1 MCGSSN
7 KLDIF
12 AIFSEVQLSKA
23 YHDNYIKNLKKIY
36 RNTDDTI
43 FMRDFLKCLK
53 VVLVG
58 SEKNQTVD
66 LALDFIAKFCTSVD
80 FSSEATSPFL
90 LTIFEFLFQ
99 NHDCSNTSVRFN
111 ICRLINRIMNNLGAN
126 ASLEED
132 ICERIITTMINR
144 IQDTN
149 AGVRVQAVL
158 SINRLQDPSDENCRV
173 MKVLLFH
180 LSRDPS
186 AEVRCAVISKIFIT
200 KKTLMAI
207 LARMRD
213 VKDLVRRDAFIV
225 FSRLSAQNFSIR
237 QRQTI
242 LSSGFLDSSPKVQ
255 ECLKETLL
263 PKWLSACDDNFVNFI
278 RLLNI
283 QDETVLDVAK
293 KCLHVFFNDR
303 EKLDLVEYMQ
313 GYLVDRT
320 IPYNDLS
327 PELVFVWR
335 ALSEYL
341 RSQDIEKNSDL
352 LEQILPELTLLV
364 EYIKGYS
371 LKLSSSP
378 TDDVIKTAKNK
389 FVLETAL
396 EMTSLYE
403 LADEV
408 GRQNLSQLCVS
419 LLHEPSV
426 HGKTACVVVDRLA
439 WAIPDANERILA
451 IVEVISDLREPFMD
465 IEMAEGDVTQMR
477 NAEVEKTQ
485 LRERLEMLNREQSE
499 AAEAEDFMVAKEI
512 QLEIMLLERKLA
524 ELDTSG
530 DTSTIGGPVLEN
542 IDPEILEKC
551 LLIIKEMV
559 DNKDVTKMTPTLCS
573 LLDNFIRP
581 AFQKN
586 VGNPTVR
593 LLSLELMGMFSLLDA
608 SLARKQFIIFCFL
621 ISSGSDVALK
631 IVFDMLLKYGLR
643 LFNVGKPDDDV
654 NAELDENSA
663 RESSRRDE
671 RRSNTD
677 NKNDVINLLASLLD
691 CKTREIRNIT
701 ADGFCKLFL
710 MGHLRS
716 PKIFASLIAMWFSP
730 MTAEDSEWRQRFGL
744 FLSAFTVTYGAQTV
758 LERAFLPTLQMLFD
772 PDSDSQLAEVD
783 PDSVA
788 QVFVKLTNPDV
799 SPNKSEESTHNRL
812 ALKILNEVSK
822 KQPKN
827 EKSEKIRVLMRTL
840 TLLTIQSD
848 DLDYLS
854 DLIARSEKLTHKF
867 NMLGDKTCYRL
878 AVKFSAMVNEVKHLS
893 EKNTKSEICNTLD
906 QTNSKVSFNTESAMK
921 ENSNLAPSTKDSL
934 ADLSEVNENESR
946 IDISCLEK
954 ENESDSD
961 NSSSMNDDNS
971 IIYIP
976 KRKNA
981 DETDVVP
988 CSDDDDDDDDD
999 NNDGAHQPSETPSS
1013 DVAHKNSLR
1022 TSVVPSSD
1030 VSDCLSTSSQDC
1042 SISTRLSSA
1051 SSRATRSQRKVARQ
1065 DFGKNSQELSNS
1077 AADSPII
1084 RSTRSARKT
1093 RRN

>member
-1 MCGSSN
+1 MSENS
-7 KLDIF
+7 KKMDIF
-12 AIFSEVQLSKA
+12 TIFYEAQLSRA
-23 YHDNYIKNLKKIY
+23 YHDNYIKKLKKIY
-36 RNTDDTI
+36 KITDDNV
-43 FMRDFLKCLK
+43 FMSDFLKCLK

-58 SEKNQTVD
+58 SEKFQTVD
-66 LALDFIAKFCTSVD
+66 LALDFIAKFSTSVD
-80 FSSEATSPFL
+80 VSSEATSPFL
-90 LTIFEFLFQ
+90 IALFEFLFQ

-111 ICRLINRIMNNLGAN
+111 VCRLINRIMINLGAN

-144 IQDTN
+144 IQDTV

-158 SINRLQDPSDENCRV
+158 AINRLQDPSDENCRV
-173 MKVLLFH
+173 MK
-180 LSRDPS
+180 
-186 AEVRCAVISKIFIT
+186 A
-200 KKTLMAI
+200 
-207 LARMRD
+207 
-213 VKDLVRRDAFIV
+213 
-225 FSRLSAQNFSIR
+225 
-237 QRQTI
+237 
-242 LSSGFLDSSPKVQ
+242 KVQ

-263 PKWLSACDDNFVNFI
+263 PKWLKVCNDNFVNFV

-293 KCLHVFFNDR
+293 KCLHVFFDDR

-335 ALSEYL
+335 TLSEYL
-341 RSQDIEKNSDL
+341 RSHDLEKSSDL

-389 FVLETAL
+389 FVLQQLL

-408 GRQNLSQLCVS
+408 GRLNLSQLCVS
-419 LLHEPSV
+419 LLHEAGV
-426 HGKTACVVVDRLA
+426 QGKTACVVVDRLG
-439 WAIPDANERILA
+439 WAIPDANDRILA

-465 IEMAEGDVTQMR
+465 METAEGDLTQMR

-485 LRERLEMLNREQSE
+485 LRERLELLNREQNE

-512 QLEIMLLERKLA
+512 QLEIMLVERKLA
-524 ELDTSG
+524 ELDTSASA
-530 DTSTIGGPVLEN
+530 DTSIIGAPVLEN
-542 IDPEILEKC
+542 IDPIILEKC
-551 LLIIKEMV
+551 LLIIREMV

-586 VGNPTVR
+586 VANPTVR
-593 LLSLELMGMFSLLDA
+593 QLSLELMGMFSLLDA
-608 SLARKQFIIFCFL
+608 GLARKQFIIFCFL
-621 ISSGSDVALK
+621 ISSGSTVALK

-654 NAELDENSA
+654 NAEADANTS
-663 RESSRRDE
+663 RDE
-671 RRSNTD
+671 RSSTE

-691 CKTREIRNIT
+691 CETRETRNIT

-716 PKIFASLIAMWFSP
+716 PKILASLIAIWFSP
-730 MTAEDSEWRQRFGL
+730 ITAEDSEWRQRFGL

-758 LERAFLPTLQMLFD
+758 LERAFLPTLQMLFN
-772 PDSDSQLAEVD
+772 PDASDSQLADVD

-788 QVFVKLTNPDV
+788 QVFVKLTHPDV
-799 SPNKSEESTHNRL
+799 VSNKTEDSAHNRI
-812 ALKILNEVSK
+812 ALKILEEVSK

-854 DLIARSEKLTHKF
+854 DLISRSEKLTHKY

-878 AVKFSAMVNEVKHLS
+878 AVKFTAMVNDVKHLS

-906 QTNSKVSFNTESAMK
+906 QTNSKVSIKTESSM
-921 ENSNLAPSTKDSL
+921 EETSNVQSSAKDRL
-934 ADLSEVNENESR
+934 ADSSAPTENASR
-946 IDISCLEK
+946 IDISGSEQN
-954 ENESDSD
+954 NESDSE
-961 NSSSMNDDNS
+961 NSSSSS
-971 IIYIP
+971 ISCYP
-976 KRKNA
+976 PAPRKNTSI
-981 DETDVVP
+981 ELPEIVP
-988 CSDDDDDDDDD
+988 CSDEGEEDDDD
-999 NNDGAHQPSETPSS
+999 NASEPLDTPNICTSPRN
-1013 DVAHKNSLR
+1013 KNMFRLSQA
-1022 TSVVPSSD
+1022 PSSD
-1030 VSDCLSTSSQDC
+1030 VSDCLSISSQDC
-1042 SISTRLSSA
+1042 SVSTRSSSQSVGA
-1051 SSRATRSQRKVARQ
+1051 RRSQRKVARQ
-1065 DFGKNSQELSNS
+1065 DLDENSQNS
-1077 AADSPII
+1077 FT
-1084 RSTRSARKT
+1084 RSTRSARQT
-1093 RRN
+1093 RRT